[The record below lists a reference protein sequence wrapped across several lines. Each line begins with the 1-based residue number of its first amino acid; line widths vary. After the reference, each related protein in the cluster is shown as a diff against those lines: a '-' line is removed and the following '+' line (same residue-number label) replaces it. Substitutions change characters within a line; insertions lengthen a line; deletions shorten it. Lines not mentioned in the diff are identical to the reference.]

1 MVSPTAICYWGE
13 QRSEDQ
19 EIIRQSC
26 KAGPPDSDP
35 RCPASI
41 LCLRIWETGKHLH
54 PGIMTTPWGRY
65 NDPDVQLRKV
75 RGGEVIC
82 PVSGFWIKRSKCVT
96 FLSLCLWSEG
106 EQLGHDRLLLHP
118 CKLRTVAPWALSAP
132 VRVRRSGRLQSPLC
146 DFSPTRI
153 SRVCHL
159 VKASQQPGG
168 MVLFPSYVK
177 DIEAQRGEAHVLG
190 HWAGKQQG
198 QSLDPQI
205 SQIPDLGHL
214 VPLLGGFILN
224 ESQKSCRSVVDE
236 SKMTH
241 RNTLCTAELQ
251 NIELGGPSGNRKF
264 SSPCVAFF
272 GGGGWFLKFFDA
284 FLWKMHIA
292 QIHKILFAS
301 LGKKL
306 PFPSFSWASTSNV
319 NLVWWKEFAVSLFPT
334 RLWVSVLA
342 QFSRERYVCISLSF
356 LSIHLSM
363 HWGGSYFKE
372 FAHVILEGGESKLCR
387 TGWQVG
393 GEEGMVIDCI

>member
-19 EIIRQSC
+19 EIIRQSR
-26 KAGPPDSDP
+26 KAGPRDSDP
-35 RCPASI
+35 RCSASI

-54 PGIMTTPWGRY
+54 PGIMTTPWGQY
-65 NDPDVQLRKV
+65 NDPDAQLRKV

-106 EQLGHDRLLLHP
+106 EQLGHDWLLLHP
-118 CKLRTVAPWALSAP
+118 CKLRTVAPWALSAS
-132 VRVRRSGRLQSPLC
+132 VWVRRSGRLLSPLC
-146 DFSPTRI
+146 DFSPTWI

-159 VKASQQPGG
+159 IKASQQPCG

-190 HWAGKQQG
+190 HWAGKRQG

-224 ESQKSCRSVVDE
+224 ESQKSCRSVVGE

-264 SSPCVAFF
+264 SSLCIAFL
-272 GGGGWFLKFFDA
+272 GAGGWFLKFFDA

-292 QIHKILFAS
+292 QI
-301 LGKKL
+301 GQ
-306 PFPSFSWASTSNV
+306 
-319 NLVWWKEFAVSLFPT
+319 NLVCKSREKIALSLIFLSLHIKCEFSMMKGICSQSLSHQTMSFCIRHSSLEKGMCVSL
-334 RLWVSVLA
+334 
-342 QFSRERYVCISLSF
+342 SLSY
-356 LSIHLSM
+356 LSIYLCT
-363 HWGGSYFKE
+363 GEG
-372 FAHVILEGGESKLCR
+372 VILRNSLTWFWRVESPNSAGLPGR
-387 TGWQVG
+387 LEVRREWL
-393 GEEGMVIDCI
+393 